1 MQGYAKEVSALSL
14 AQVKGVISL
23 SEHGP
28 KKRESEYMDHSSSH
42 AIALQ
47 NSGYAIKRLQVVI
60 DLSVLCFALTLAYL
74 LRFDFVLSQHMAGN
88 LAAQSC
94 LVVPIQLLVMR
105 YYGVH
110 KFIWRYTSIGEA
122 KRIITAIGL
131 AAVPLV
137 ALRLALPSSAEIL
150 AVPVS
155 IIFLDFCMASIGI
168 LGSRLLRREMYE
180 NDQRK
185 KRSKTKPTAVTKRPV
200 LLVGAGQAGVTTL
213 AEIKRRGDI
222 DLEVVGFVDDDR
234 AKHGAEIN
242 GVKVLGGTEH
252 LGELVKRHEI
262 DHVIISFVHAN
273 RNEFQRILNICR
285 SVPIRVRTI
294 PGMYELLQEKVTVSR
309 IREIEIEDLL
319 GRSPIQLDRT
329 IMDPFLN
336 DKVVMITGAGGSIG
350 SELVRQLALCK
361 TEMLVLIERS
371 EYNLFQIEREVRRKF
386 PKLRFTGVIADI
398 CDRERMSKVFRRFR
412 PHVIF
417 HAAAYKH
424 VPLMEDNA
432 SEALK
437 NNVLGTNVVANMAGL
452 FGSEA
457 FVLIS
462 SDKAVQPSSVMGATK
477 RLAELVVQDLTNQY
491 DTRFVAVRF
500 GNVVGSNGSVVPIFR
515 EQIRAGGPVT
525 VTDPHMQ
532 RFFMT
537 ISEATQLVMQAGSL
551 GRGGEIFVLDMG
563 EPVRI
568 LDLARETIRLSGLKP
583 DIDIQIEF
591 TGMRPGEKLV
601 EELGYDNEGLLKT
614 DHPKIFIGNIPP
626 YASRRIRE
634 MLIYTEELCSS
645 EDNDDIRGFLQEF
658 LPESQIAKRRSARA
672 ALGSAYRS
680 NGDTEPGY
688 PKTLAIS
695 A

>member
-1 MQGYAKEVSALSL
+1 MDGSTHVLSTSPRLGKGYK
-14 AQVKGVISL
+14 
-23 SEHGP
+23 
-28 KKRESEYMDHSSSH
+28 
-42 AIALQ
+42 
-47 NSGYAIKRLQVVI
+47 AIKRLQVLI
-60 DLSVLCFALTLAYL
+60 DVSIVSAALVLAYL
-74 LRFDFVLSQHMAGN
+74 LRFDFVLAPEAINSLLLQ
-88 LAAQSC
+88 LC
-94 LVVPIQLLVMR
+94 FVVPIQILSLR
-105 YYGVH
+105 YFGVH
-110 KFIWRYTSIGEA
+110 KFIWRYTSVGEA
-122 KRIITAIGL
+122 KRIISAFLI

-137 ALRLALPSSAEIL
+137 VLRLVFSSTGGAV
-150 AVPVS
+150 AVPIS
-155 IIFLDFCMASIGI
+155 IIFLDFCMASMGVLGI
-168 LGSRLLRREMYE
+168 RLLRREMYE
-180 NDQRK
+180 NGQRS
-185 KRSKTKPTAVTKRPV
+185 KRSKTDAPATTKKPVI
-200 LLVGAGQAGVTTL
+200 LVGAGQAGVTTL

-222 DLEVVGFVDDDR
+222 DLEVVGFVDDDQ

-242 GVKVLGGTEH
+242 GVKVLGGTEN
-252 LGELVKRHEI
+252 LPALIKKFEI

-273 RNEFQRILNICR
+273 RNEFKRILKICR

-319 GRSPIQLDRT
+319 GRSPVQLDRT
-329 IMDPFLN
+329 SMDRFLR

-350 SELVRQLALCK
+350 SELVRQLGACDAKELI
-361 TEMLVLIERS
+361 LIERS
-371 EYNLFQIEREVRRKF
+371 EYNLFQIEREVRRKL
-386 PKLRFTGVIADI
+386 PHVKFTGVIADVS
-398 CDRERMSKVFRRFR
+398 DRERMSRVFRRYR

-452 FGSEA
+452 FGAEA

-477 RLAELVVQDLTNQY
+477 RLAELVVQDLMSHY
-491 DTRFVAVRF
+491 ETRFVAVRF

-525 VTDPHMQ
+525 VTDPNMQ

-537 ISEATQLVMQAGSL
+537 ISEATQLVMQAGAL
-551 GRGGEIFVLDMG
+551 GKGGEIFILDMG

-568 LDLARETIRLSGLKP
+568 LDLARETIRLSGLRP
-583 DIDIQIEF
+583 DVDIQIEF
-591 TGMRPGEKLV
+591 TGMRPGEKLI
-601 EELGYDNEGLLKT
+601 EELGSANEGLIKT
-614 DHPKIFIGNIPP
+614 LHPKIFIGNIPP
-626 YASRRIRE
+626 YPARRIRE

-645 EDNDDIRGFLQEF
+645 DDNDDIRRFLQEF
-658 LPESQIAKRRSARA
+658 LPESQIVKRRA
-672 ALGSAYRS
+672 AKAAAGALYRS
-680 NGDTEPGY
+680 SGDSEFATS
-688 PKTLAIS
+688 LAIP